1 MNGFQNLWTRLTT
14 PFANDP
20 DNALREYMTR
30 VILLMQGIAL
40 TVFTIPIVV
49 GWITGAFPLEA
60 IITMLSLLVP
70 TIAGFWWAYH
80 GRWQIARH
88 IPPILFFALGLYF
101 SFTSPLGMISLLFF
115 ILAVMLTSMLQGLK
129 VYWLVL
135 GLSLAAYFAI
145 GAGRSQESIQ
155 GIIEVII
162 IVGGTSTGIALLQWF
177 SINQFHRAILKEHKH
192 REELDDANQNLHTEI
207 AERGR
212 AEQELR
218 ESEERYQLLSD
229 ATFEAIFLSE
239 KGICFGQNKTAEKM
253 FGYTLDESL
262 GRPGTEWIAPGYR
275 DTVMKKMLS
284 GYEQPYEA
292 TALRKDGSTFPCEIQ
307 GRMTDYKGKRIR
319 ITALRD
325 ITNRMQAEESLRE
338 SEIRYRALFEQTNDA
353 VFLISLDGI
362 HMEVNPQ
369 VSDMLGYPVD
379 EIIGRPLYYF
389 IVPEEKQI
397 GLDRL
402 AQLLGEH
409 TLPVYECTFLRKDGT
424 TVPVEIT
431 AALVRDAGG
440 KPLHIH
446 SVVRDITERKRA
458 EEELAKHRD
467 HLEELVEQRTTE
479 LNQRVE
485 MVESL
490 NLGMSNLLS
499 DLNAANAI
507 AEENARNLR
516 QVNADLESFTYSVS
530 HDLRAPL
537 RAVDGFSQILLED
550 YAQQLPAEAV
560 RYLDK
565 VSEGAQHMGELIQDL
580 LDLSRLGR
588 KPLQKMRIDPGM
600 VVEQTLKELAR
611 EQEGRAVEIEVG
623 DLPPC
628 QGDPSLMK
636 QVYHNLI
643 SNALKFTRQR
653 EDAKIEIGWQDS
665 GDETVYF
672 VKDNGVGFD
681 MEYADKLFGVFQR
694 LHPVEQFEGTGVG
707 LAIVQRIIRRHGGR
721 VWAEAE
727 VDLGA
732 TFYFSIPEEDS
743 CE

>member
-1 MNGFQNLWTRLTT
+1 MT
-14 PFANDP
+14 P
-20 DNALREYMTR
+20 
-30 VILLMQGIAL
+30 
-40 TVFTIPIVV
+40 
-49 GWITGAFPLEA
+49 
-60 IITMLSLLVP
+60 
-70 TIAGFWWAYH
+70 
-80 GRWQIARH
+80 
-88 IPPILFFALGLYF
+88 
-101 SFTSPLGMISLLFF
+101 LLFF
-115 ILAVMLTSMLQGLK
+115 ILAIMLTSMLQG
-129 VYWLVL
+129 VRAYWLVL
-135 GLSLAAYFAI
+135 GLSLTAYFSI

-177 SINQFHRAILKEHKH
+177 SINQFHRAILKAHKH
-192 REELDDANQNLHTEI
+192 REELDDANRNLHTEI
-207 AERGR
+207 AERVQ
-212 AEQELR
+212 AEEALK
-218 ESEERYQLLSD
+218 ESETFIKAVMDNLPIGIAVNSVDPTVVFDYMNDNFSKYYRTTSD
-229 ATFEAIFLSE
+229 NLADPDVFWEAVYEEPEFRNEIKKRVLDDCASGDLE
-239 KGICFGQNKTAEKM
+239 LM
-253 FGYTLDESL
+253 FWEDI
-262 GRPGTEWIAPGYR
+262 PI
-275 DTVMKKMLS
+275 
-284 GYEQPYEA
+284 
-292 TALRKDGSTFPCEIQ
+292 
-307 GRMTDYKGKRIR
+307 IR
-319 ITALRD
+319 EGEETSFITARNIPLPEKQLMISTVWDVTERV
-325 ITNRMQAEESLRE
+325 RAEESLRE
-338 SEIRYRALFEQTNDA
+338 SEKRYRALFEQTNDA

-379 EIIGRPLYYF
+379 EIVGRPF
-389 IVPEEKQI
+389 GDFVVPEEKQI
-397 GLDRL
+397 GLDRM
-402 AQLLGEH
+402 AQLLDGQ
-409 TLPVYECTFLRKDGT
+409 TLPVYERTFLRKDGT
-424 TVPVEIT
+424 TVPAEINV
-431 AALVRDAGG
+431 ALVRDEAG
-440 KPLHIH
+440 KPLHIQ

-516 QVNADLESFTYSVS
+516 QVNANLESFTYSVS

-550 YAQQLPAEAV
+550 YAQQIPAEAV
-560 RYLDK
+560 RYLEK
-565 VSEGAQHMGELIQDL
+565 VSVGARHMGELIQDL

-588 KPLQKMRIDPGM
+588 KPLQKVRIEPGV
-600 VVEQTLKELAR
+600 VVEQTLKELAG
-611 EQEGRAVEIEVG
+611 EHEGRAVEIEVG

-727 VDLGA
+727 VDQGA
-732 TFYFSIPEEDS
+732 TFYFTLPEEGS
-743 CE
+743 YE